1 LYETTLLSEAEK
13 GVKSL
18 IFRCSSLSVSEREAV
33 RERFI
38 ELTLINRK
46 ASFETRPDAI

>member
-38 ELTLINRK
+38 ELTLNRK